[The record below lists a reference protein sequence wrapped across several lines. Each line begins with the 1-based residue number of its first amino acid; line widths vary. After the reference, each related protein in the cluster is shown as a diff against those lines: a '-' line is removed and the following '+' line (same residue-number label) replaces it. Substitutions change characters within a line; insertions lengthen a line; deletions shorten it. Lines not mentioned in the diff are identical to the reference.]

1 MNRSI
6 TQKILLVFM
15 LVTLMGAGSLVQAG
29 SGTPGPSAA
38 QGNNTLASG
47 YGTSNSMAGSWQ
59 AGSGHDCPYHHSVPN
74 VSSKNAPMYGI
85 D

>member
-15 LVTLMGAGSLVQAG
+15 LVTLMGAGALVQSG
-29 SGTPGPSAA
+29 SSTPGPSAA
-38 QGNNTLASG
+38 QRNSTVASG
-47 YGTSNSMAGSWQ
+47 YGTSNSMTSSWQ
-59 AGSGHDCPYHHSVPN
+59 ADPGYDCPYHHSVPN
-74 VSSKNAPMYGI
+74 VSSRNAPVYGI